1 MTMKNRVLSV
11 AVLLLV
17 SMWLTGCGHYA
28 CGVGFGDTT
37 CGTGGGGGLSQGTGS
52 SSASAFVYAV
62 DQGATGATNG
72 TIDGY
77 SLTTGTTPS
86 FAAITSYTA
95 PTIPVNQGGVGMVVA
110 QSKYLYA
117 GFGGV
122 EQLFGWTISSSGS
135 LTTISGSP
143 YTAPFLSGYIGSV
156 GQDNM
161 ITDPTGTYIF
171 ISDASRA
178 QVYGYQIGSGGVLT
192 TTTGSPVTLPS
203 GFTPMNLGTDG
214 LGKYLYVVDGNS
226 VSHTGSQVAA
236 YSIGTGGALTA
247 VPGSPFG
254 FPMWQIKGEP
264 TGKFVIGTSGKTVT
278 TDGVDDDNLYVFSI
292 GTTGAL
298 TQVATQP
305 TVFAPFSIAV
315 QQNSGGA
322 QVYSFGFNDTDSAF
336 NPVEGYTISSAGTLT
351 ADSGSPFTGVGDG
364 SWGQLDQSGD
374 LLFVYAS
381 YLDQSTN
388 EITTQISPLDVGSG
402 GVLTQPAS
410 TLTIATPGFWAVADA
425 P

>member
-1 MTMKNRVLSV
+1 MTMKGQVLSG
-11 AVLLLV
+11 AVLLLAT
-17 SMWLTGCGHYA
+17 MWLAGCGHYV
-28 CGVGFGDTT
+28 CGAGFGDTT
-37 CGTGGGGGLSQGTGS
+37 CGSSGSGSLSQGTGT

-62 DQGATGATNG
+62 DEGATGATNG

-77 SLTTGTTPS
+77 ALISSTTPS

-95 PTIPVNQGGVGMVVA
+95 PTVPVNQGGVGMVVA
-110 QSKYLYA
+110 QDKYLYA
-117 GFGGV
+117 GFGGA
-122 EQLFGWTISSSGS
+122 EELFAWTISSSGS

-143 YTAPFLSGYIGSV
+143 YTAPFLNGYIGSV

-161 ITDPTGTYIF
+161 ITDPTGSYLF
-171 ISDASRA
+171 ISDAITA
-178 QVYGYQIGSGGVLT
+178 QIYAYQIGSGGVLT
-192 TTTGSPVTLPS
+192 TASGSPLSLPS

-226 VSHTGSQVAA
+226 STHTGTQVAA
-236 YSIGTGGALTA
+236 YLIGTGGVLTA
-247 VPGSPFG
+247 VAGSPFG

-264 TGKFVIGTSGKTVT
+264 TGKFMIGTSGKTVA
-278 TDGVDDDNLYVFSI
+278 TDGVDDDNLYVFSV

-298 TQVATQP
+298 TQVIKQS
-305 TVFAPFSIAV
+305 TVYAPFSIAV
-315 QQNSGGA
+315 QSNSGGT
-322 QVYSFGFNDTDSAF
+322 QVYSFGFNDTETAF
-336 NPVEGYTISSAGTLT
+336 NPVEGYTINGAGTLV
-351 ADSGSPFTGVGDG
+351 ADVGSPFTGVGDG
-364 SWGQLDQSGD
+364 SWGQLDQSGS

-388 EITTQISPLDVGSG
+388 EITTQISPLAVGSG